1 MSSQLTVSQRAQ
13 LSAEL
18 FKRQQ
23 QLDRQL
29 AQRLD
34 GETRA
39 EHAHELLQ
47 QEVDERR
54 RRVDDREVEQARS
67 DNDLL
72 ELGAISAALRRIQ
85 GEGYGMCADCEVS
98 IPFERLKLEPWALR
112 CVACESRHEAAPGA
126 ARRTA
131 R

>member
-1 MSSQLTVSQRAQ
+1 MSSHLTVSQRAQ

-18 FKRQQ
+18 IKRQH

-29 AQRLD
+29 AQRLE

-72 ELGAISAALRRIQ
+72 ELGAISTALRRIQ
-85 GEGYGMCADCEVS
+85 GEGYGLCADCDVP

-112 CVACESRHEAAPGA
+112 CVACESQHEAAPGT
-126 ARRTA
+126 ARRTV